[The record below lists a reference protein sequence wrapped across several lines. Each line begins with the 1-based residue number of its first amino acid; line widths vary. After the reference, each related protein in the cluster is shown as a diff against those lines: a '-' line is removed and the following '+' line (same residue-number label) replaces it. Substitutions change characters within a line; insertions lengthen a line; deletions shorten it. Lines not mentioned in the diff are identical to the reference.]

1 MIKVDTSDNNKL
13 VFPNESNSMEQEEET
28 TEEVPVVTEYKE
40 EEDPDFNPAYCGETL
55 SDCDEN
61 ENGENEQNREVNNLN
76 GDGKILKLHSMIPFE
91 NRITQKN
98 SRQKFLFYKVITKLR
113 FKT

>member
-1 MIKVDTSDNNKL
+1 MQNINELDSQDLDDDADASFNPDKQPESPGKALDEECEDSDRESVDGEDLDGVMIKVGTSDNNKL

-55 SDCDEN
+55 SDCAE
-61 ENGENEQNREVNNLN
+61 
-76 GDGKILKLHSMIPFE
+76 K
-91 NRITQKN
+91 
-98 SRQKFLFYKVITKLR
+98 
-113 FKT
+113 